1 MHSKDL
7 NPLLNAVAF
16 AARAHRHQIRKDG
29 VTPYFSHPFRVCLIL
44 QHVFGVT
51 DVKALEAAILHDT
64 VEDTTTDCDDII
76 EQFGAD
82 VAQFVAALTKDKRLP
97 DADREA
103 RYAEGLAQAGWQVQV
118 CKMADIYDNL
128 LDSKALPTEKRKRSI
143 ARSKFYLDAIAP
155 HLRSEARQAFHAV
168 SELLALAERDS

>member
-1 MHSKDL
+1 MHPKDL

-29 VTPYFSHPFRVCLIL
+29 ITPYFSHPVRVCLIL

-51 DVKALEAAILHDT
+51 DVQALAAAILHDT

-76 EQFGAD
+76 EQFGPD

-97 DADREA
+97 ELKREA
-103 RYAEGLAQAGWQVQV
+103 NYAAGLAQAAWQVQV
-118 CKMADIYDNL
+118 CKLADIYDNL
-128 LDSKALPTEKRKRSI
+128 LDSKTLPSENRKRTI
-143 ARSKFYLDAIAP
+143 ARSKFYLDAMTP
-155 HLRSEARQAFHAV
+155 HIRSEARSAFHAV
-168 SELLALAERDS
+168 SELLMLAERDS